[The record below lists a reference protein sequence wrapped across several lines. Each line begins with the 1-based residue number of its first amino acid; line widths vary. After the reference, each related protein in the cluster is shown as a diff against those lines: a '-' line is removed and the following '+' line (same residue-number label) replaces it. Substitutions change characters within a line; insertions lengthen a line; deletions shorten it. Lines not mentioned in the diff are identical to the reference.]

1 MSDELRAL
9 FNHVKR
15 AARRA
20 FLKDDEFEAMLFI
33 EFDQVNDPSDPMRLQ
48 MPLQRAEETPRK
60 MFELR
65 AAIHAHGRPLR
76 IGMFSLIRVALEGRD
91 DYWDQLVILVE
102 QRDGRA
108 LAGFYFITPDD
119 PATLGEWHRMQ
130 FAMEKPGPSKWS
142 NLFVPPVELALPRE
156 RMLQ

>member
-1 MSDELRAL
+1 MTDELREL

-15 AARRA
+15 VARRA
-20 FLKDDEFEAMLFI
+20 FLKEDELEAMLFI
-33 EFDQVNDPSDPMRLQ
+33 EFDQVNDPSDPNRLQMRLQ
-48 MPLQRAEETPRK
+48 RDEETPRK

-76 IGMFSLIRVALEGRD
+76 IGMFSLIGVALDGRD
-91 DYWDQLVILVE
+91 DHWYQLVIFVE
-102 QRDGRA
+102 HRDGRV
-108 LAGFYFITPDD
+108 LAGFYYVTPGD
-119 PATLGEWHRMQ
+119 PATLGEWHRMR
-130 FAMEKPGPSKWS
+130 FAMEKPGPSKLS

>member
-20 FLKDDEFEAMLFI
+20 FLREDEFEAMLFI
-33 EFDQVNDPSDPMRLQ
+33 EFDQLNDPSDRMRLQ
-48 MPLQRAEETPRK
+48 MPLPRADETPRK

-76 IGMFSLIRVALEGRD
+76 VGMFSLIGVALEGRD

-130 FAMEKPGPSKWS
+130 FAVEKPGPSKLS
-142 NLFVPPVELALPRE
+142 KLLLPPVELAPPRE